1 MTDDAAPEGL
11 TTRQVEWLVA
21 VRRLYAR
28 TGAAPT
34 LADLMREMGLK
45 SPTTI
50 RRMLIL
56 LARHGLL
63 RELRTPGGYT
73 RFVPAEAGSP
83 RPGPSP
89 AALLA
94 AGRLRELAAD
104 LRTRADEMDRLADE
118 MDEGRSR
125 EAWIPPK
132 KRRSRRRGDRQ
143 DGRGTD

>member
-1 MTDDAAPEGL
+1 MTDNGNSPKPP
-11 TTRQVEWLVA
+11 TVRQTEWLA
-21 VRRLYAR
+21 CVRRLYAE
-28 TGAAPT
+28 TGAPPT

-45 SPTTI
+45 SSSTI
-50 RRMLIL
+50 RRILIL

-73 RFVPAEAGSP
+73 RFVPAEAESP

-104 LRTRADEMDRLADE
+104 LRARADELDR
-118 MDEGRSR
+118 
-125 EAWIPPK
+125 
-132 KRRSRRRGDRQ
+132 
-143 DGRGTD
+143 